1 MRPDL
6 RTLTFSLAIM
16 LMLGWLLRVGQVV
29 LLPVII
35 AMISLYVLASATNAI
50 ARIPVVGLLPTAV
63 RRTIV
68 LIAFTIGVVAL
79 FVYVINTF
87 ATVVNALPKYEENLD
102 RLVLETAALVG
113 IEDQPSW
120 SSFYDATIGRFE
132 IQSIVPVLLTSLRG
146 FGGTLFL
153 VVLYAAF
160 LMAERLDLTG
170 KLALALGDA
179 EKQTRTVAL
188 LERINTR
195 VGEYLSVKTL
205 VNVIL
210 GALSYAIML
219 ALGIEFAL
227 FWAILI
233 GMLNYIPY
241 IGSMIGVVFPVLL
254 SLAQFGSLY
263 MGAGVLVALTIAQLF
278 VAGFLEPR
286 MMSRAFNL
294 SPFVVLLAL
303 AFWGALWGVSG
314 AVLAV
319 PLTATLVIVLAEI
332 EATRPIAIMLSGSGK
347 V

>member
-1 MRPDL
+1 MPR
-6 RTLTFSLAIM
+6 SS
-16 LMLGWLLRVGQVV
+16 WL
-29 LLPVII
+29 
-35 AMISLYVLASATNAI
+35 
-50 ARIPVVGLLPTAV
+50 
-63 RRTIV
+63 
-68 LIAFTIGVVAL
+68 
-79 FVYVINTF
+79 
-87 ATVVNALPKYEENLD
+87 
-102 RLVLETAALVG
+102 
-113 IEDQPSW
+113 
-120 SSFYDATIGRFE
+120 
-132 IQSIVPVLLTSLRG
+132 
-146 FGGTLFL
+146 
-153 VVLYAAF
+153 
-160 LMAERLDLTG
+160 
-170 KLALALGDA
+170 
-179 EKQTRTVAL
+179 KQNRTVAL

-210 GALSYAIML
+210 AGLSFLIML

-233 GMLNYIPY
+233 GLLNYIPY
-241 IGSMIGVVFPVLL
+241 IGSMIGVFFPVLL

-263 MGAGVLVALTIAQLF
+263 MGAGVLVALSIAQLF